1 MKFFQRKI
9 SNLSDEELLAR
20 YQKQD
25 NKKWVGVLFD
35 RYAHLVFGVCMKY
48 LKDQHRAEEA
58 MQNLFEKLISKL
70 KDQDVKNFRG
80 WLHTVARNECLM
92 ILRKKGPVTTQVEE
106 SLLSVTE
113 ESDQP
118 LIKEA
123 RLEKLELAIESL
135 KPDQQRCIRLF
146 YLEEKSYRQIVEST
160 DFTLKEVKSH
170 IQNGKR
176 NLKNALENEEEFTSS
191 EGKS

>member
-9 SNLSDEELLAR
+9 SSLSDEDVLAR
-20 YQKQD
+20 YQNTGD
-25 NKKWVGVLFD
+25 KKWVGVLFD
-35 RYAHLVFGVCMKY
+35 RYAHLVFGVGMKY

-58 MQNLFEKLISKL
+58 MQNLFEKLMSKL

-106 SLLSVTE
+106 SLLSVPE
-113 ESDQP
+113 ESEQP
-118 LIKEA
+118 LLKEA
-123 RLEKLELAIESL
+123 KLEKLEAAIISL
-135 KPDQQRCIRLF
+135 KPDQQKCIRLF

-176 NLKNALENEEEFTSS
+176 NLKNALENEEEFTSPG
-191 EGKS
+191 GKS